1 MRGRVRPVAP
11 KAPNGG
17 LRAVAVVATALATG
31 AGVREARAEGH
42 PGGEV
47 GGDVGDDANRDA
59 SDDVDRDV
67 DEVTVRGTNTAAG
80 FVSRAS
86 VDDSPREIT
95 DAASLIEPMPGVH
108 VRRLGSDD
116 SFATLSVRGS
126 SSSQVAVYLAGVPL
140 SGGADPTLDL
150 ATLPL
155 WPGANARVYRS
166 FAPASLGRGSLGGTL
181 VLDPPSPRAPRRTEI
196 WTALGSYG
204 SRRLRIGDVRGE
216 PDGTRVATGF
226 SASRSDD
233 DFTYLDPTASST
245 HDVYATRKNAGHAAV
260 SGLAAIALPVH
271 IGGSTGALTVTTL
284 AQARKQQI
292 PGSVVAPTPSQRLDS
307 TRLLSALELTVPAFG
322 GTFGVRA
329 WGRREGLA
337 TRMSP
342 EDAQYIQS
350 PLATNDVIV
359 ATGTSVGWK
368 WRPNAGTSIE
378 TRVDG
383 SLERYAPGTWIGGTS
398 APGAGRSNL
407 GLAFDGATGLGAG
420 FRLASS
426 ARADL
431 WFDHGGTEGESTDA
445 RPTGNLGLEKELG
458 SVVVATHGGVLA
470 RPPSFV
476 ERFGNRGLFIGDPTL
491 RPESAATVDL
501 GARTEQRLGKLRVS
515 FELAGFATWADDL
528 ITYVAT
534 GAYGRQRATN
544 LGQARMLGLEAMVRA
559 KLDGFEARVSETALA
574 SANLSAC
581 RYVGTACERP
591 PLPGRPAQDVVA
603 DLSYGRSFWRLRYG
617 FDFVSGIATDL
628 TGTPALF
635 VPPRALHSV
644 GVRLAIPPVSGLT
657 VAFDVRNLLDLRVA
671 TYDAALGSY
680 RAPIGDA
687 YAYPLPGR
695 RFLLAI
701 TYVPPDTAARRP

>member
-1 MRGRVRPVAP
+1 MRGQVRTCGKP
-11 KAPNGG
+11 
-17 LRAVAVVATALATG
+17 RALALAAATLALASGTG
-31 AGVREARAEGH
+31 AREARADE
-42 PGGEV
+42 PR
-47 GGDVGDDANRDA
+47 GDLDKGD
-59 SDDVDRDV
+59 DV
-67 DEVTVRGTNTAAG
+67 DEVTVRGTTTAAG

-86 VDDSPREIT
+86 IDDRPREIT
-95 DAASLIEPMPGVH
+95 DAASLVEPMPGVH

-116 SFATLSVRGS
+116 TFATLSVRGS

-181 VLDPPSPRAPRRTEI
+181 VLDPPSPRAPRKTEI
-196 WTALGSYG
+196 WTAIGSYG

-216 PDGTRVATGF
+216 SDGVRVATGF

-233 DFTYLDPTASST
+233 DFTYLDPTASVD
-245 HDVYATRKNAGHAAV
+245 HDVYTTRKNAGHAAV
-260 SGLAAIALPVH
+260 SGLAAVALPVR
-271 IGGSTGALTVTTL
+271 IGGTTTGALTVTTL

-307 TRLLSALELTVPAFG
+307 TRLLSALELTVPALG

-329 WGRREGLA
+329 WGRREGLS

-350 PLATNDVIV
+350 PLSTSDVIL

-368 WRPNAGTSIE
+368 GRPSAGTSVE
-378 TRVDG
+378 ARVDG
-383 SLERYAPGTWIGGTS
+383 SLERYAPGAWVGGTS
-398 APGAGRSNL
+398 APAAGRSNL
-407 GLAFDGATGLGAG
+407 GLAVDGSANLGAG

-426 ARADL
+426 ARADV
-431 WFDHGGTEGESTDA
+431 WFDHGGTEGESTEA
-445 RPTGNLGLEKELG
+445 RPTGNVGLEKELG

-476 ERFGNRGLFIGDPTL
+476 ERFGNRGLFLGDPTL

-501 GARTEQRLGKLRVS
+501 GARTEQRFGKLRVS
-515 FELAGFATWADDL
+515 LELAGFATWADDL

-534 GAYGRQRATN
+534 GAYGTQRATN
-544 LGQARMLGLEAMVRA
+544 LGQARMLGLEALVRA
-559 KLDGFEARVSETALA
+559 KLGGFEGRVSETALA
-574 SANLSAC
+574 SENLSAC

-603 DLSYGRSFWRLRYG
+603 DLSYGQGFWRLRYG
-617 FDFVSGIATDL
+617 FDFVSGIATDA

-635 VPPRALHSV
+635 VPPRALHSA
-644 GVRLAIPPVSGLT
+644 GVRLAIPPAPGLT

-701 TYVPPDTAARRP
+701 SYTPPDTAARRP